1 MRKSRWIKPLAA
13 ALCAAAMSFGIAACG
28 SAAPAASSSGSTS
41 AVSAASPEAAS
52 TSKNAAASSES
63 VAASSGTAASSASSE
78 AAASSASAEVQG
90 ASSLK
95 DGTYDADFTT
105 DSKMFRVND
114 ACNGKGKLTVK
125 DGKMTIHISL
135 VSENIVNLF
144 EGTAADAQKEGA
156 ELIQPTTD
164 TVTYDDGTTEEVYG
178 FDVPV
183 PALDQEFDLALLGT
197 KGKWYDHKV
206 KVSNPAAAEVS

>member
-1 MRKSRWIKPLAA
+1 MRKSRWIKPLAT

-52 TSKNAAASSES
+52 SSKNAAASSES
-63 VAASSGTAASSASSE
+63 AATSAGTS
-78 AAASSASAEVQG
+78 ASSASAEVQE

>member
-1 MRKSRWIKPLAA
+1 LFEQENEKMRKSRWIKPLAA

-52 TSKNAAASSES
+52 SSKNAAASSES
-63 VAASSGTAASSASSE
+63 AAASSGTS
-78 AAASSASAEVQG
+78 ASSASAEVQE

>member
-52 TSKNAAASSES
+52 SSKNAAASSES
-63 VAASSGTAASSASSE
+63 AAASSGTS
-78 AAASSASAEVQG
+78 ASSASAEVQE

>member
-28 SAAPAASSSGSTS
+28 SAAPAASS
-41 AVSAASPEAAS
+41 V
-52 TSKNAAASSES
+52 
-63 VAASSGTAASSASSE
+63 SSE

-183 PALDQEFDLALLGT
+183 PALDQEFDLALVGT
-197 KGKWYDHKV
+197 KGKWYSHKV
-206 KVSNPAAAEVS
+206 RVSNPTPAEDQAAG

>member
-1 MRKSRWIKPLAA
+1 LFEQENEKMRKSRWIKPLAA

-52 TSKNAAASSES
+52 SSKNTAASSES
-63 VAASSGTAASSASSE
+63 AAASSGTS
-78 AAASSASAEVQG
+78 ASSASAEVQEV
-90 ASSLK
+90 SSLK

>member
-52 TSKNAAASSES
+52 SSKNAAASSES
-63 VAASSGTAASSASSE
+63 AAASSGTS
-78 AAASSASAEVQG
+78 ASSASAEVQG

-144 EGTAADAQKEGA
+144 EGTAADAQKEGS

-183 PALDQEFDLALLGT
+183 PALDQEFDIALLGT